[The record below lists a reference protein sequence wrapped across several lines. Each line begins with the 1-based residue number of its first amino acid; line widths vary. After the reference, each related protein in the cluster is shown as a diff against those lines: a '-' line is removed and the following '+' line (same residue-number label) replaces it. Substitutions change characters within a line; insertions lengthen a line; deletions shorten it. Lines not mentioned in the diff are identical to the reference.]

1 MKTKFLV
8 LFALA
13 AVAAFASPVI
23 LTYAPTPTN
32 LGDLNH
38 QDLYTWR
45 VDGVNLGGQTITGA
59 TLTIT
64 HIANWNTSANELFIY
79 LLDTAVNAGVA
90 SYLEDPSGVGP
101 ITDSFGNHTT
111 GGLVAAG
118 TAQTLLTEPSFTTT
132 PTDYTY
138 AFTAGQLS
146 ALQTYIGNGNNFAL
160 GFDPDC
166 HYFNNGISLK
176 ITTAPASV
184 PEPSSVVLLGSGL
197 LASLTLLRR
206 RMRKQS

>member
-1 MKTKFLV
+1 MKTKILV
-8 LFALA
+8 LFTLA
-13 AVAAFASPVI
+13 AVTAFASSM
-23 LTYAPTPTN
+23 TFTPTPAD

-38 QDLYTWR
+38 QNLYTWR
-45 VDGVNLGGQTITGA
+45 IDNVNLGGQTITGA
-59 TLTIT
+59 TLSIKNL
-64 HIANWNTSANELFIY
+64 ANWNNDPNELFMY
-79 LLDTAVNAGVA
+79 LLDTAVQSGVGT
-90 SYLEDPSGVGP
+90 YMEDPSGVGP
-101 ITDSFGNHTT
+101 ITDSFGLHST

-118 TAQTLLTEPSFTTT
+118 TAQTLLTEPTGFTTS
-132 PTDYTY
+132 PTNYSYT
-138 AFTAGQLS
+138 FTAGQLS
-146 ALQTYIGNGNNFAL
+146 TLQTYIGNGSNFAL

-166 HYFNNGISLK
+166 HYFNDGVSLK